1 MDLPEIVSMV
11 ASFLGRSDL
20 AAAALVCK
28 NWNAIISS
36 ALYSSI
42 KLSSSPTIRSPSK
55 DGVMA
60 NIEYIQYLDLSF
72 SVSASEFE
80 YLYTIP
86 HLCFP
91 SLRKLR
97 LDSTQ
102 HNLPIDRQLQIIRK
116 CPALKDLIWLN
127 RRFGSHQSYPSAEV
141 CELFKTY
148 CPFVERLDIG
158 ENSLKDNDLAQI
170 LDSCRRIKYFFVLPS
185 SFGELAFGSLAKHYE
200 HIQDLQLSG
209 SSLTS
214 KMAQAIMTNCPNL
227 VRFWGV
233 TLEAKDILG
242 IPDENATGDHTLV
255 QQAPREWVCTKVY
268 LLSIF
273 ICGLETK
280 SIDWHQKVFQQLAR
294 LDKLLFLVVGPGSSF
309 RGQSGDG
316 LDFRLEA
323 GLSHLGSL
331 KRLAVLDARGLVL
344 PLDTKEAK
352 WITETWPRGK
362 VLSTK
367 VRMT

>member
-1 MDLPEIVSMV
+1 MDLPEIVSIV

-20 AAAALVCK
+20 AAVALVCK
-28 NWNAIISS
+28 HWNAIITS

-42 KLSSSPTIRSPSK
+42 KLSDSPTIRSPSR

-72 SVSASEFE
+72 SSSASQFE
-80 YLYTIP
+80 YLYAIP
-86 HLCFP
+86 QLCFP

-97 LDSTQ
+97 LDNTQ
-102 HNLPIDRQLQIIRK
+102 HNLPISHQLQIIRK
-116 CPALKDLIWLN
+116 CPALRDLIWLN
-127 RRFGSHQSYPSAEV
+127 RRFGSYHSYPLDDV

-148 CPFVERLDIG
+148 CPSVERLDIG
-158 ENSLKDNDLAQI
+158 ENMLEDNHLAQI
-170 LDSCRRIKYFFVLPS
+170 LESCRRIKYFFVLPS
-185 SFGELAFGSLAKHYE
+185 RFGELAFGSLAKHYE
-200 HIQDLQLSG
+200 HVQDLQLSG
-209 SSLTS
+209 SNLTS
-214 KMAQAIMTNCPNL
+214 KMAQTIMTNCPNL

-242 IPDENATGDHTLV
+242 IPDEDATGD
-255 QQAPREWVCTKVY
+255 QQGPREWVCTKVY

-280 SIDWHQKVFQQLAR
+280 SLDWHQRVFQQLAR
-294 LDKLLFLVVGPGSSF
+294 LDKLLFLVIGPGSSF

-323 GLSHLGSL
+323 GLNYLGSL
-331 KRLAVLDARGLVL
+331 KQLAVLDARGLVL

-362 VLSTK
+362 VLTTK